1 MSPPDNGGL
10 FFCLHYGHSALTDVR
25 YDQVMQRPFPDDPQ
39 HWRLRAEEARACA
52 ELIGDPKSKSA
63 LLEIADQYEQVAAR
77 AEERMGEAKKQPPAS
92 SIRRGPT
99 RRKRWF

>member
-1 MSPPDNGGL
+1 
-10 FFCLHYGHSALTDVR
+10 
-25 YDQVMQRPFPDDPQ
+25 MQRPFPDDPQ

-63 LLEIADQYEQVAAR
+63 LLEIADQYEQIAAR
-77 AEERMGEAKKQPPAS
+77 AEERMGEAQKHPPAS
-92 SIRRGPT
+92 SIRGGRFST